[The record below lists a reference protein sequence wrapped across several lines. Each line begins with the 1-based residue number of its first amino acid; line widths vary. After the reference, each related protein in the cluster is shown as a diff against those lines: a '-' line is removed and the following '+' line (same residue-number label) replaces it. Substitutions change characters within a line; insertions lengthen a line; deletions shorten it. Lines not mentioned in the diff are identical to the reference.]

1 MYKNIFYERR
11 TNKIHLWD
19 DKKGH
24 LIIPFKKYAYV
35 KNSTGLHYT
44 LNGDKVKKVYDWD
57 SDDPNLF
64 ESDVPI
70 PTRFLVDQ
78 YTESE
83 EVSEGIRTIFF
94 DIEV

>member
-64 ESDVPI
+64 ESDVQI
-70 PTRFLVDQ
+70 PT
-78 YTESE
+78 
-83 EVSEGIRTIFF
+83 
-94 DIEV
+94 